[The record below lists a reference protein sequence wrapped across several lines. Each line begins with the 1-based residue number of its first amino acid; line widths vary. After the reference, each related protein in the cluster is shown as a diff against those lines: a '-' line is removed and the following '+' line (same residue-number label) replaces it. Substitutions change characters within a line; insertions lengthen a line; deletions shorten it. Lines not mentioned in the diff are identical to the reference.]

1 MPNKKHNTINIKIN
15 LENIVTFNFLIIN
28 PISLKLRKNKR

>member
-1 MPNKKHNTINIKIN
+1 MTNEKNNAINKNMILT
-15 LENIVTFNFLIIN
+15 NIVTFNFLIIN

>member
-1 MPNKKHNTINIKIN
+1 MPNKNNNAINIKIN

>member
-1 MPNKKHNTINIKIN
+1 MPNKKHNAINIKIN

>member
-1 MPNKKHNTINIKIN
+1 MPNKKNNAIDKKMSLTNID
-15 LENIVTFNFLIIN
+15 TFNFLIIN

>member
-1 MPNKKHNTINIKIN
+1 MPNKKHNAINIKIN
-15 LENIVTFNFLIIN
+15 LENVVTFNFLIIN

>member
-1 MPNKKHNTINIKIN
+1 MPNKKHNAINIKIN
-15 LENIVTFNFLIIN
+15 LENVVTFNLLIIN